1 VADLVLLGLFA
12 AFIGGG
18 WRSGFV
24 RRLAGLLYLAVSFVL
39 GAYLRA
45 PLGAI
50 VSGIFPD
57 IPKPYAEM
65 VGYTAAFTVL
75 VFAFNFFS
83 TTVLSKVAVQGMS
96 KVTDKA
102 LGAVFGGLEA
112 VLIASAAIVILHTYA
127 TEVGNIAKLSGFG
140 ILKDVADGIDT
151 STIGQLL
158 EKTTVPLVLA
168 LLGPL
173 LPQDIKTL
181 VPNTIPGLPGGTLP
195 GGVIPGGIVPG
206 FGR

>member
-18 WRSGFV
+18 WQSGFV
-24 RRLAGLLYLAVSFVL
+24 RRLAGLVYMALSFVL
-39 GAYLRA
+39 GAYLRG

-50 VSGIFPD
+50 VVGIFPD

-65 VGYTAAFTVL
+65 VGYSAAFTVL
-75 VFAFNFFS
+75 VFAFNLFS
-83 TTVLSKVAVQGMS
+83 GKILSKIAVQGMS
-96 KVTDKA
+96 RVTDKA
-102 LGAVFGGLEA
+102 LGAVFGGIEA

-158 EKTTVPLVLA
+158 EKTTVPLILA

-181 VPNTIPGLPGGTLP
+181 VPNTIPGLPGGDL
-195 GGVIPGGIVPG
+195 PGGIVPG
-206 FGR
+206 GIVPGLTP